1 MSTQRKS
8 FGERIKSW
16 REMQGNLKSQ
26 LGDVPYLKETH
37 DQLEQGIASAEELQL
52 RLITL
57 RGTLQDASRQK
68 KALIKANDD
77 LHTRIGAALHF
88 QHGPAS
94 AALIQ
99 FGLKPR
105 AVRKRT
111 KTKPPADTPPPAE
124 QTPPP
129 ATGAGHAQPKE

>member
-1 MSTQRKS
+1 MSTNRQS
-8 FGERIKSW
+8 FGEKINRW

-26 LGDVPYLKETH
+26 LDAVPYLKDSH
-37 DQLEQGIASAEELQL
+37 DQLEQGITSADELQR

-57 RGTLQDASRQK
+57 RGSLSDAVRQK
-68 KALIKANDD
+68 QALVQSNED

-88 QHGPAS
+88 QHGAAS

-105 AVRKRT
+105 AKPKRKP
-111 KTKPPADTPPPAE
+111 KPTPE
-124 QTPPP
+124 TTPPP
-129 ATGAGHAQPKE
+129 ATGPEAAPPAK

>member
-1 MSTQRKS
+1 MSNKPKS

-26 LGDVPYLKETH
+26 LGDVPYLKEAH
-37 DQLEQGIASAEELQL
+37 DQLEQGIASAEDLQL
-52 RLITL
+52 RLIAL
-57 RGTLQDASRQK
+57 RANVKDAVLQKQV
-68 KALIKANDD
+68 LIQGNDD
-77 LHTRIGAALHF
+77 LHARIGAALHF

-105 AVRKRT
+105 VSRKRT
-111 KTKPPADTPPPAE
+111 KAKPPTDTPPPAAH
-124 QTPPP
+124 TPPP
-129 ATGAGHAQPKE
+129 AAGASPAQPKE

>member
-26 LGDVPYLKETH
+26 LADVPYLKETH
-37 DQLEQGIASAEELQL
+37 DQLEQGIASADDLQL
-52 RLITL
+52 RLIVL
-57 RGTLQDASRQK
+57 RSTLQDASRQK
-68 KALIKANDD
+68 KALIKSNDD

-105 AVRKRT
+105 VSRKRT
-111 KTKPPADTPPPAE
+111 KAKPPTDTPPPAAH
-124 QTPPP
+124 TPPP
-129 ATGAGHAQPKE
+129 AAGASPAQPKE